1 MNTVFCPVTGGQ
13 VDGTTCLEIVLVA
26 DHEAKPSILP
36 NGITWS
42 DEQRERCLKCPYHAD
57 LESSEE

>member
-1 MNTVFCPVTGGQ
+1 MNKK

-36 NGITWS
+36 QGLEWN
-42 DEQRERCLKCPYHAD
+42 DQQREKCLKCLYHAD